1 MSVLP
6 ARGGIQ
12 VCFLSAKWVL
22 VFPSACGCLVFPTR
36 TKMLKIQAEAE
47 GSDSKWSETASMASL
62 STQP

>member
-1 MSVLP
+1 MEPESCVYVLP

-22 VFPSACGCLVFPTR
+22 FPIR

-47 GSDSKWSETASMASL
+47 GSDSKWSKTASMASL
-62 STQP
+62 SAQP